1 MNWYEYYKQ
10 QDYLEHHG
18 ILGQKWGIRRF
29 QNKDGSLT
37 SQGKKRYDTGKAEL
51 SEDAKKLKNSDKYND
66 LKTVHDAWTKS
77 YDKLYNVAV
86 NGKDFE
92 DEYEYV
98 LPTASKEFK
107 DALKENR
114 VAAKNYNDKLN
125 KIASDERTKNR
136 INKALNEI
144 SKNEEDET
152 PIDGLLPNGRKL
164 KSESAKTSSNSQP
177 TTPHTLT
184 SQGKKRYDT
193 GKAELSEDAKK
204 LKNSDKYNDLKT
216 VHDAWTKSYDKLYNV
231 AVNGKDFEDEYEY
244 VLPTA
249 SKEFKDALK
258 ENRVAA
264 KNYNDKLNKIAS
276 DERTKN
282 RINKA
287 LNEISKNEEDET
299 PIDDATKKLLS
310 KYGVEVSGGDK
321 DKKKKKK

>member
-77 YDKLYNVAV
+77 YDKLYKVGV

-125 KIASDERTKNR
+125 EIASDERTKNR

-177 TTPHTLT
+177 TTPHTRTAAEVVRNIPVNKLT
-184 SQGKKRYDT
+184 NQQLKDATDRMNLESNYRR
-193 GKAELSEDAKK
+193 ALSEYNKVHMTTGEK
-204 LKNSDKYNDLKT
+204 LKNYAKKQVTRELDRQL
-216 VHDAWTKSYDKLYNV
+216 
-231 AVNGKDFEDEYEY
+231 
-244 VLPTA
+244 
-249 SKEFKDALK
+249 SKITDSLA
-258 ENRVAA
+258 
-264 KNYNDKLNKIAS
+264 
-276 DERTKN
+276 
-282 RINKA
+282 
-287 LNEISKNEEDET
+287 
-299 PIDDATKKLLS
+299 DDATKKLLS

-321 DKKKKKK
+321 HKNKKKK

>member
-66 LKTVHDAWTKS
+66 LKTVYDAWTKS

-125 KIASDERTKNR
+125 EIASDERTKNR

-152 PIDGLLPNGRKL
+152 PINGLLPNGRKL

-184 SQGKKRYDT
+184 A
-193 GKAELSEDAKK
+193 AEVVRNIPVNKLTNQQLKDATDRMNLESNYRRALSEYNKVHMTTGKK
-204 LKNSDKYNDLKT
+204 LKNYAKKQVTRELDRQL
-216 VHDAWTKSYDKLYNV
+216 
-231 AVNGKDFEDEYEY
+231 
-244 VLPTA
+244 
-249 SKEFKDALK
+249 SKITDSLA
-258 ENRVAA
+258 
-264 KNYNDKLNKIAS
+264 
-276 DERTKN
+276 
-282 RINKA
+282 
-287 LNEISKNEEDET
+287 
-299 PIDDATKKLLS
+299 DDATKKLLS

-321 DKKKKKK
+321 HKNKKKK

>member
-66 LKTVHDAWTKS
+66 LKTVYDAWTKS

-125 KIASDERTKNR
+125 EIASDERTKNR

-177 TTPHTLT
+177 TTHTLT
-184 SQGKKRYDT
+184 A
-193 GKAELSEDAKK
+193 AEAVRNIPVNKLTNQQLSDATYRMNLESNYSRALSEYNKAHMTTGQK
-204 LKNSDKYNDLKT
+204 LKNYAKKQINREIDRQT
-216 VHDAWTKSYDKLYNV
+216 
-231 AVNGKDFEDEYEY
+231 
-244 VLPTA
+244 
-249 SKEFKDALK
+249 SKIIDSLA
-258 ENRVAA
+258 
-264 KNYNDKLNKIAS
+264 
-276 DERTKN
+276 
-282 RINKA
+282 
-287 LNEISKNEEDET
+287 
-299 PIDDATKKLLS
+299 DDATKKLLS

-321 DKKKKKK
+321 DKKNKKNKKN